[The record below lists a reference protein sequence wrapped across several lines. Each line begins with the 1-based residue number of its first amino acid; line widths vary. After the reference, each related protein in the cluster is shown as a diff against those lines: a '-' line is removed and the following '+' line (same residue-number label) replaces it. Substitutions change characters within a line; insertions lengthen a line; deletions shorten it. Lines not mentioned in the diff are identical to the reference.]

1 MADEAQQDVEA
12 FFKDKMTVT
21 VAEATVVLGNYVET
35 RRLADPDFAPGEPLA
50 RSIEYAAAF
59 AATTNQA
66 AMRQIRT

>member
-21 VAEATVVLGNYVET
+21 VAEAAVVLGDYVET
-35 RRLADPDFAPGEPLA
+35 RRLADPEYAAGEALA

-59 AATTNQA
+59 AATRNQA
-66 AMRQIRT
+66 AMRKIRT